1 MYIAP
6 VAIKTGLDK
15 PNGHKTRI
23 PKAKLIQLQTISLL
37 GNKADLINLKK
48 KKVTFLFCLSF
59 ICRLCENII
68 CKYNTLKAKKKASFI
83 GNI

>member
-15 PNGHKTRI
+15 PNGHKNRI

-48 KKVTFLFCLSF
+48 KSYFPFLLV
-59 ICRLCENII
+59 I
-68 CKYNTLKAKKKASFI
+68 YMQAM
-83 GNI
+83 

>member
-15 PNGHKTRI
+15 PNGHKNRI

-48 KKVTFLFCLSF
+48 KKKLLSF
-59 ICRLCENII
+59 FACHLYAGYVRI
-68 CKYNTLKAKKKASFI
+68 
-83 GNI
+83 

>member
-6 VAIKTGLDK
+6 VAINTGLDK
-15 PNGHKTRI
+15 PNGHKNRI

-48 KKVTFLFCLSF
+48 KKLSF
-59 ICRLCENII
+59 FACHLYAGYVRI
-68 CKYNTLKAKKKASFI
+68 
-83 GNI
+83 